1 MNKENVIKEL
11 YKVIESRKEN
21 SIENSYTS
29 YLFEK
34 GLDKVLK
41 KVGEECSEVI
51 IGSKNNN
58 KNEMINEISDLVY
71 HLLVLM
77 AIQGVKVEDVEE
89 ELIKR
94 TEKIGNKKPERS
106 GENT

>member
-1 MNKENVIKEL
+1 MSKENIIKEL
-11 YKVIESRKEN
+11 YNIIESRKEN
-21 SIENSYTS
+21 AIENSYTS

-51 IGSKNNN
+51 IASKNND
-58 KNEMINEISDLVY
+58 KIEMINEISDLVY

-77 AIQGVKVEDVEE
+77 VIQGVKVEDVEE
-89 ELIKR
+89 ELIRR
-94 TEKIGNKKPERS
+94 TEKIGNKKPERT
-106 GENT
+106 GKNT

>member
-1 MNKENVIKEL
+1 MNEKNVIKEL
-11 YKVIESRKEN
+11 YKVIVSRKEN
-21 SIENSYTS
+21 TIENSYTS

-58 KNEMINEISDLVY
+58 KIEMINEISDLIY
-71 HLLVLM
+71 HVLVLM

-89 ELIKR
+89 ELIRR

-106 GENT
+106 VRNT